1 MTPWISAGTAV
12 AAVGVSLLAGVYAVL
27 VLDRLVG
34 DRVAGRPSGWRD
46 AFVGPLREAALDL
59 LQQRTTT
66 ERPDREGWAL
76 ASALLASL
84 AAVSL
89 VVIPVALDTAVAD
102 VPAGLVLFGAATA
115 LVTIA
120 VFLHGWSS
128 NSVFPLIGTYR
139 FVAVA
144 LSVEIPFF
152 LVLIAAALPAE
163 SLAVGDVVLSQASLW
178 NIVRQPLGLPIYLLG
193 GLGVAFWG
201 PLSSSDATDLAGG
214 TMAEVSGS
222 GRLLWQWGQAGILV
236 AVAAMGAAAFLGGW
250 LGPWLPGPVWL
261 AVKTLALLVVL
272 VGSGHVLARVRLER
286 FVMFGWT
293 ILIPLALVHVFLSG
307 ILLL

>member
-1 MTPWISAGTAV
+1 MTPWASAIVAVVAV
-12 AAVGVSLLAGVYAVL
+12 AGSLLAGVYAVL
-27 VLDRLVG
+27 VLDRLIG
-34 DRVAGRPSGWRD
+34 DRIAGRPTRWHR
-46 AFVGPLREAALDL
+46 AFVGPAQEVALDFM
-59 LQQRTTT
+59 QQRTTT
-66 ERPDREGWAL
+66 ERPDQEGWAL
-76 ASALLASL
+76 ASALLAGL

-102 VPAGLVLFGAATA
+102 VSAGLVLFGAATA

-120 VFLHGWSS
+120 VFLHGWSA
-128 NSVFPLIGTYR
+128 NSVFPLIGAYR
-139 FVAVA
+139 FIALA

-163 SLAVGDVVLSQASLW
+163 SLAVGDVVLSQGSLW
-178 NIVRQPLGLPIYLLG
+178 NIVRQPLGLPIYLIG

-201 PLSSSDATDLAGG
+201 PLSVSDAEDLGGG

-222 GRLLWQWGQAGILV
+222 GRFLWKWSQAGILV

-261 AVKTLALLVVL
+261 AAKTLALLVVL
-272 VGSGHVLARVRLER
+272 VGTGHVLARVRLER

-293 ILIPLALVHVFLSG
+293 ILIPLALVDVFVSG